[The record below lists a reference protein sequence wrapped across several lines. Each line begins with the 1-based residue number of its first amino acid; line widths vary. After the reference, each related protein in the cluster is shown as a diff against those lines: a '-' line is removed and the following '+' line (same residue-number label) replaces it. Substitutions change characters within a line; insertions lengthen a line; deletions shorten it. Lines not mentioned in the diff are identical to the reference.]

1 MIQLLIADQH
11 TLMRS
16 GLRRLLSDEPGLSV
30 VAEAGKIEQVFAT
43 LRIGKVDVLLM
54 DMNLPG
60 MDSVEATRRLLRMDA
75 ELRIV
80 VLGAY
85 VSGPYPVHLF
95 KAGIAGYLT
104 KASSGEEMVACIR
117 KVARGQRHVS
127 ADIAQTLLLDHI
139 EDGNTPLGCLTPR
152 ELSVLVLLS
161 RGDQRC
167 EISTKLWHQPQDHQH
182 LSHANHA
189 QAGCAQRRGAHTSVP
204 ASRTDLAAGG
214 KGVLTGLKSR
224 RATCRLPNH
233 TQAIGEYNPG
243 LPECRLRRPA
253 ASCILQEKIMTI
265 SLVSE
270 AIAHATFSMPP

>member
-1 MIQLLIADQH
+1 M
-11 TLMRS
+11 
-16 GLRRLLSDEPGLSV
+16 
-30 VAEAGKIEQVFAT
+30 AGKIEQVFAT

-104 KASSGEEMVACIR
+104 KASSGEEMIACIR

-139 EDGNTPLGCLTPR
+139 EEGNTPLGCLTQR

-167 EISTKLWHQPQDHQH
+167 EISTKL
-182 LSHANHA
+182 
-189 QAGCAQRRGAHTSVP
+189 
-204 ASRTDLAAGG
+204 
-214 KGVLTGLKSR
+214 
-224 RATCRLPNH
+224 
-233 TQAIGEYNPG
+233 
-243 LPECRLRRPA
+243 
-253 ASCILQEKIMTI
+253 CISPKTI
-265 SLVSE
+265 STYRTRLMRKLGARSDVELTHPTNTTSCDDFAE
-270 AIAHATFSMPP
+270 HRIA

>member
-16 GLRRLLSDEPGLSV
+16 GLRRLLNDEPGLSV

-95 KAGIAGYLT
+95 KAGIAGL
-104 KASSGEEMVACIR
+104 GPICLGHHR
-117 KVARGQRHVS
+117 WRH
-127 ADIAQTLLLDHI
+127 ADSCRAY
-139 EDGNTPLGCLTPR
+139 
-152 ELSVLVLLS
+152 
-161 RGDQRC
+161 
-167 EISTKLWHQPQDHQH
+167 
-182 LSHANHA
+182 
-189 QAGCAQRRGAHTSVP
+189 
-204 ASRTDLAAGG
+204 G
-214 KGVLTGLKSR
+214 KGM
-224 RATCRLPNH
+224 
-233 TQAIGEYNPG
+233 E
-243 LPECRLRRPA
+243 
-253 ASCILQEKIMTI
+253 
-265 SLVSE
+265 
-270 AIAHATFSMPP
+270 